1 MTADAQAAERAKS
14 LASLIS
20 LLVVLAL
27 IALKVAVALLTGS
40 LGILAQVAD
49 SVLDLIATLLA
60 FFAVRIAHQ
69 PADAGHP
76 YGHGK
81 VENLAALAETGLLL
95 VTCGWIGYEAVQRL
109 FFHAVPIE
117 SSAWGIAVMGLS
129 LVVSVALSTYLLRV
143 ARRYRSQSL
152 EGNALNFRTDVLSSS
167 VVLLGLVLV
176 SLSQRL
182 GPDWAWLEKADA
194 LAALFVALMVLR
206 TSLGLGW
213 QAVHE
218 LLDAAPPGL
227 AERVAATAGA
237 TPGVRQVGPVRVRQS
252 GADTFVDLAIQV
264 ERSAS
269 LEEAHRIASEVETR
283 LADLLGRGD
292 VVVHVDPVRQRGES
306 LPQAVSAVAAR
317 FGLRVHNVHAHQAD
331 GRYCVDLDVE
341 VPPDLTLAQ
350 AHEQVSELEA
360 AIRAE
365 LPHVSDVYTHIE
377 PQAVPVAVGRLAAE
391 ETARL
396 RDQIHRV
403 MEQTDALHGCHD
415 LHIRTAPG
423 GYDVAFHCLADP
435 DLPVE
440 QVHNLT
446 DQVERQIYAALPE
459 VSQVLIHVEPEKGG

>member
-1 MTADAQAAERAKS
+1 M
-14 LASLIS
+14 
-20 LLVVLAL
+20 
-27 IALKVAVALLTGS
+27 
-40 LGILAQVAD
+40 
-49 SVLDLIATLLA
+49 
-60 FFAVRIAHQ
+60 
-69 PADAGHP
+69 
-76 YGHGK
+76 
-81 VENLAALAETGLLL
+81 
-95 VTCGWIGYEAVQRL
+95 
-109 FFHAVPIE
+109 
-117 SSAWGIAVMGLS
+117 
-129 LVVSVALSTYLLRV
+129 
-143 ARRYRSQSL
+143 
-152 EGNALNFRTDVLSSS
+152 
-167 VVLLGLVLV
+167 
-176 SLSQRL
+176 
-182 GPDWAWLEKADA
+182 
-194 LAALFVALMVLR
+194 
-206 TSLGLGW
+206 
-213 QAVHE
+213 
-218 LLDAAPPGL
+218 
-227 AERVAATAGA
+227 AATAGA

-269 LEEAHRIASEVETR
+269 LEEAHRIASEVEAR

-292 VVVHVDPVRQRGES
+292 VVVHVDPVRQQGES

-317 FGLRVHNVHAHQAD
+317 FGLRVHNVHAHQVD

-403 MEQTDALHGCHD
+403 MKQTDALHSCHD
-415 LHIRTAPG
+415 LHIRAAPG

-446 DQVERQIYAALPE
+446 ERVERQIYAALPE
-459 VSQVLIHVEPEKGG
+459 VSQVLIHVEPENGG